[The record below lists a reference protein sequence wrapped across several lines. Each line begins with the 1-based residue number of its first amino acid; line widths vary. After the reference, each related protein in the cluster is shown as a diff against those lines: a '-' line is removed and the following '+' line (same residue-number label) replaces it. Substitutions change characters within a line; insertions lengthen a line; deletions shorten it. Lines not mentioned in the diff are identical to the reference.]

1 MFVILSISDSDK
13 HWNAVVEEYT
23 KRLGKSVKI
32 ENITPSRKGNT
43 EQMIQADTENIIAKL
58 GKFSAYKKILL
69 SKEGKQLTT
78 MELHKQFI
86 NKDVVFIIGGPY
98 GLNEPELSK
107 HIESKIS
114 FGAITLPHG
123 LAKVTLLEQLYRIST
138 IEQGKS
144 YHY

>member
-13 HWNAVVEEYT
+13 HREKVVEEYT
-23 KRLGKSVKI
+23 KRLWKSVKI

-58 GKFSAYKKILL
+58 GKFSVYKKVLL

-86 NKDVVFIIGGPY
+86 HKDVVFIVGGPY

-107 HIESKIS
+107 HIDSKIS

-123 LAKVTLLEQLYRIST
+123 LAKVTLLEQLYRIFT

>member
-1 MFVILSISDSDK
+1 
-13 HWNAVVEEYT
+13 
-23 KRLGKSVKI
+23 
-32 ENITPSRKGNT
+32 
-43 EQMIQADTENIIAKL
+43 
-58 GKFSAYKKILL
+58 
-69 SKEGKQLTT
+69 
-78 MELHKQFI
+78 MELHKQFM

-98 GLNEPELSK
+98 GFDEPKLTPS
-107 HIESKIS
+107 IDSKIS